1 MPPRQ
6 RKPCTST
13 GVSSA
18 RPAWPQQLIR
28 KLVPPRRNGRPASSV
43 DPQNPTED
51 RAVAS
56 FAPPN
61 VPYGADETIFV
72 VIENA
77 DAPGGVERE
86 AERSDL
92 ETVVADLLAGQF
104 EDPVRVLAFNT
115 LEHWSKDL
123 SADVAGEIQARC
135 DSVGVPVPDH
145 LKDFVEGTG
154 AALEDAA
161 GLV

>member
-1 MPPRQ
+1 M
-6 RKPCTST
+6 
-13 GVSSA
+13 
-18 RPAWPQQLIR
+18 
-28 KLVPPRRNGRPASSV
+28 
-43 DPQNPTED
+43 
-51 RAVAS
+51 AS
-56 FAPPN
+56 FAPPS

-77 DAPGGVERE
+77 GAPGGVERE
-86 AERSDL
+86 VERSNL

-123 SADVAGEIQARC
+123 SADVAREIQARC
-135 DSVGVPVPDH
+135 DSDGVPVPDH

>member
-1 MPPRQ
+1 M
-6 RKPCTST
+6 
-13 GVSSA
+13 
-18 RPAWPQQLIR
+18 
-28 KLVPPRRNGRPASSV
+28 
-43 DPQNPTED
+43 
-51 RAVAS
+51 AS
-56 FAPPN
+56 FAPPS

-77 DAPGGVERE
+77 GAAGGVERE

-123 SADVAGEIQARC
+123 SAAVAREIQARC
-135 DSVGVPVPDH
+135 DSDGVPVPDH

-154 AALEDAA
+154 AALEDPARLA
-161 GLV
+161 

>member
-1 MPPRQ
+1 M
-6 RKPCTST
+6 
-13 GVSSA
+13 
-18 RPAWPQQLIR
+18 
-28 KLVPPRRNGRPASSV
+28 
-43 DPQNPTED
+43 
-51 RAVAS
+51 AS
-56 FAPPN
+56 FEPPS

-72 VIENA
+72 VVENTGS
-77 DAPGGVERE
+77 PERE
-86 AERSDL
+86 VERSDL

-123 SADVAGEIQARC
+123 SADVAREIQARC
-135 DSVGVPVPDH
+135 DSDGVPLPDH

-161 GLV
+161 ELV

>member
-1 MPPRQ
+1 NSSSESWFLRVGTEARSRQ
-6 RKPCTST
+6 LSGKT
-13 GVSSA
+13 
-18 RPAWPQQLIR
+18 
-28 KLVPPRRNGRPASSV
+28 RRRTIAM
-43 DPQNPTED
+43 
-51 RAVAS
+51 AS

-77 DAPGGVERE
+77 GAPGGVERE
-86 AERSDL
+86 VERSDL
-92 ETVVADLLAGQF
+92 KTVVADLLAGQF

-123 SADVAGEIQARC
+123 SADVVREIQARC
-135 DSVGVPVPDH
+135 DSDGVPVPDH

-161 GLV
+161 ELV

>member
-1 MPPRQ
+1 M
-6 RKPCTST
+6 
-13 GVSSA
+13 
-18 RPAWPQQLIR
+18 
-28 KLVPPRRNGRPASSV
+28 
-43 DPQNPTED
+43 
-51 RAVAS
+51 AS
-56 FAPPN
+56 FAPPR

-77 DAPGGVERE
+77 GAAGGVERE

-123 SADVAGEIQARC
+123 SAAVAREIQARC
-135 DSVGVPVPDH
+135 DSDGVPVPDH

-154 AALEDAA
+154 AALGDPARLA
-161 GLV
+161 